1 MERPDNLENILHD
14 IGLTAKESAV
24 YMALLKLGQ
33 ATAYAIAEK
42 ARIKPPTTYLTLDNL
57 IKKGVV
63 ITLPRAKKKRFAVK
77 SPEELIAMFEEKV
90 SHAKDRLSDFNALI
104 PDQAP
109 EIKVSYY
116 QGLRGVRES
125 FYYSHKRYPPSKEI
139 LAFLAN
145 GDPIDDE
152 YRALSKE
159 YVEKLGK
166 RGTRIRGITPEQKR
180 YNAFSELNTK
190 LGNNIRM
197 VPRQEYSSQ
206 VSIEAEDHIVRII
219 MNDVEKAI
227 IIDNTELAQV
237 IRQIFEMV
245 WKKKN

>member
-1 MERPDNLENILHD
+1 MEQTDKLETILRD
-14 IGLTAKESAV
+14 IGLTAKESTI

-77 SPEELIAMFEEKV
+77 SPEELIAMYEEKV
-90 SHAKDRLSDFNALI
+90 ARAKDHLSDFTSLI
-104 PDQAP
+104 PSQAP

-116 QGLRGVRES
+116 QSIRGVRES

-139 LAFLAN
+139 VAFLSN
-145 GDPIDDE
+145 GEHVSEE
-152 YRALSKE
+152 YRDLSRE
-159 YVEKLGK
+159 YLLKLGK
-166 RGTRIRGITPEQKR
+166 RGTRIRGITPKQGK
-180 YNAFSELNTK
+180 YSDFSKLNSEF
-190 LGNNIRM
+190 GNTIRM
-197 VPRQEYSSQ
+197 IPQKDYSSQ

-219 MNDVEKAI
+219 MNDVEKALV
-227 IIDNTELAQV
+227 IDNTELAHV

-245 WKKKN
+245 WKK